1 MDDVSLENMN
11 ELRAVAEKYIR
22 ENSAA
27 LDEICSEL
35 KMGRGSS
42 MSGVGQRDPI
52 ELDTTH

>member
-22 ENSAA
+22 ENSAV

-52 ELDTTH
+52 ELDTAH